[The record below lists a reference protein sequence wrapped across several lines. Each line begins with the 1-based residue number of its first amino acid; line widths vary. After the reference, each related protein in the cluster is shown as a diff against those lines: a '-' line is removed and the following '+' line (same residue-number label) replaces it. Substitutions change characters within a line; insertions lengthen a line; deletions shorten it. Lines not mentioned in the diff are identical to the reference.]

1 MKSTTN
7 GSIDIASV
15 RSRFRAVRDGL
26 HVVFREREDAIECMT
41 LAALSGSHALL
52 VGPPG
57 TAKSALFF
65 GFLAS
70 FPDARK
76 FQTLVT
82 KFGTEDEYFG
92 PVKLSSSSS
101 SVVARTRAL
110 ASSIRKP
117 GCSLPRLCRT
127 PRNPVG
133 WRGVLKNPGT

>member
-1 MKSTTN
+1 
-7 GSIDIASV
+7 
-15 RSRFRAVRDGL
+15 
-26 HVVFREREDAIECMT
+26 MT

-52 VGPPG
+52 IGQPG

-110 ASSIRKP
+110 ASSLRKP
-117 GCSLPRLCRT
+117 GCSLPRLAGR
-127 PRNPVG
+127 
-133 WRGVLKNPGT
+133 RGTLSDGEACSKTREREPMDHSATGG